1 MDAEEKQPRLYTI
14 GFTQKK
20 AEVFFNL
27 LRKSGVKK
35 IIDVRLSND
44 SQLAGFAKR
53 DDLRFFL
60 KEICL
65 CDYEH
70 RPNWAP
76 TKDLLDG
83 FIKTKTITWNEY
95 EIRFI
100 RLMQD
105 RNALANLELAAVEDS
120 CLLCSEP
127 TPEHCHR
134 RLVAEQ
140 IKIKFPNIR
149 IIHLK

>member
-14 GFTQKK
+14 GFTKK
-20 AEVFFNL
+20 TAETFFNL
-27 LRKSGVKK
+27 LRTNGIKK
-35 IIDVRLSND
+35 VIDVRLENTA
-44 SQLAGFAKR
+44 QLAGFSKK

-60 KEICL
+60 KEICQ
-65 CDYEH
+65 CGYEH

-76 TKDLLDG
+76 TKKLLDG
-83 FIKTKTITWNEY
+83 YKHNEIPWDEY
-95 EIRFI
+95 VVQFSRII
-100 RLMQD
+100 QD
-105 RNALANLELAAVEDS
+105 RGLMENLELASLEDC

-134 RLVAEQ
+134 RLLAER
-140 IKIKFPNIR
+140 IKMKFPNIR